1 MLHFFSG
8 IERSEEEKGD
18 GAFCVFAEIRQI
30 YQFAP
35 APTPRR
41 TAPGLSGLSG
51 RGRSPFRLTHKKK
64 PPRNVPQR
72 PRQRALPFRKE
83 LTCCRFN
90 AIACKRKTA
99 PMRRRAQG
107 FALALLFFP
116 RPALWLCFFF
126 VRSGRVEFSE
136 SGKRLV

>member
-1 MLHFFSG
+1 MLHFFSEV
-8 IERSEEEKGD
+8 ERSEEEKG
-18 GAFCVFAEIRQI
+18 GGGFNVSPQIRQI
-30 YQFAP
+30 DQFAT
-35 APTPRR
+35 APTHRR

-64 PPRNVPQR
+64 PPGIVPQR

-126 VRSGRVEFSE
+126 VSAGSV
-136 SGKRLV
+136 